1 MGSAFCKNL
10 FTDHE
15 LSHKNNLEMN
25 YSGRWALNNFFFFF
39 FLLLRH
45 KDLLLQ
51 VVSNDQWFWNW
62 FSFPASG
69 SCHTCLSWLHKYAN
83 LVVDLSCVLST
94 LCFKVCFIFIRLL
107 YSTVLSLGRTSLDVS
122 SGVVSRS
129 HSYQLFKE
137 FLLCSFFSSS
147 FLITNI
153 LFRKCELGLRHIR
166 VLCSRNNISL
176 SFYEYFF
183 IWFICAVLLLY
194 RL

>member
-1 MGSAFCKNL
+1 MISGFE
-10 FTDHE
+10 TDFR
-15 LSHKNNLEMN
+15 S
-25 YSGRWALNNFFFFF
+25 
-39 FLLLRH
+39 LLLGLATR
-45 KDLLLQ
+45 
-51 VVSNDQWFWNW
+51 V
-62 FSFPASG
+62 
-69 SCHTCLSWLHKYAN
+69 CLGYINMLI
-83 LVVDLSCVLST
+83 LIVDLSCILST
-94 LCFKVCFIFIRLL
+94 FCFKVCFIFIRLL
-107 YSTVLSLGRTSLDVS
+107 YSTVLSLGRTSLEVS

-153 LFRKCELGLRHIR
+153 LFRKCELGLRHIL

>member
-1 MGSAFCKNL
+1 MISGFE
-10 FTDHE
+10 TDFR
-15 LSHKNNLEMN
+15 S
-25 YSGRWALNNFFFFF
+25 
-39 FLLLRH
+39 LLLGLATR
-45 KDLLLQ
+45 
-51 VVSNDQWFWNW
+51 V
-62 FSFPASG
+62 
-69 SCHTCLSWLHKYAN
+69 CLGYINMLI
-83 LVVDLSCVLST
+83 LIVDLSCVLST